1 MHGGSGAPGPIP
13 GPDFTNPGTDRG
25 EPPAT
30 PLLAILDDP
39 AAFEQRAA
47 ELRRLRP
54 RFPER
59 GRPAAALLDALVW
72 FFKLPARQ
80 TLLEATATARRPMAD
95 VEEEEARLVGEELDR
110 ARESLADFEVGLSL
124 ARAASP
130 GELTLDSSKPELD
143 RIAGALIANLV
154 ANDFATAR
162 TEELAAEHY
171 LYHIAVD
178 WSRLDDF
185 AARLELPPLSSPD

>member
-1 MHGGSGAPGPIP
+1 MDGGSGVPGPIP
-13 GPDFTNPGTDRG
+13 GPDFTGPGRDRG
-25 EPPAT
+25 EPNAT
-30 PLLAILDDP
+30 SLHAILDDP

-47 ELRRLRP
+47 ELRRLRTG
-54 RFPER
+54 FPER

-95 VEEEEARLVGEELDR
+95 VEKEEARLVGEELDR
-110 ARESLADFEVGLSL
+110 ARESLADFEVGLRL

-130 GELTLDSSKPELD
+130 GELTLDSREPELD

-154 ANDFATAR
+154 ANDFAAAR
-162 TEELAAEHY
+162 TEELSAERY
-171 LYHIAVD
+171 LYHVDVD
-178 WSRLDDF
+178 WPRLDDF
-185 AARLELPPLSSPD
+185 AARLELPPPSRPD